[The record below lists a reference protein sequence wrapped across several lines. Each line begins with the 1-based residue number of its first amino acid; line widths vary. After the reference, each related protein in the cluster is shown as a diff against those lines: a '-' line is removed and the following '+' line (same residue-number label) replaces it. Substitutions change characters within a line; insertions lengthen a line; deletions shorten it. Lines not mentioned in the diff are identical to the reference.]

1 MIMKGWARCAKPKIF
16 NDETAFLMIVPSES
30 LSQVGEVQRF
40 NKEAKVLTH
49 MIGWARCQNLDD
61 L

>member
-1 MIMKGWARCAKPKIF
+1 MHMKGRARCAKPKIF

-49 MIGWARCQNLDD
+49 MIG
-61 L
+61 